1 MTRTDDSGDDIIGGG
16 SVGDG
21 GADAEFERLDC
32 SAVIADVWIM
42 LDNECD
48 EASRQRLQ
56 KHIDECGSCFEAYGI
71 EEKVKRLISRKCGGD
86 QAPAGL
92 RERLSLEIRRTVLT
106 RSVDSE

>member
-1 MTRTDDSGDDIIGGG
+1 MTADHADRTPVDS
-16 SVGDG
+16 S
-21 GADAEFERLDC
+21 AMSAAENAEFEQLDC
-32 SAVIADVWIM
+32 SAVIADVWLL

-92 RERLSLEIRRTVLT
+92 RERLSVEIPTHGA
-106 RSVDSE
+106 DP

>member
-1 MTRTDDSGDDIIGGG
+1 MTGTGRFDDGDD
-16 SVGDG
+16 GD
-21 GADAEFERLDC
+21 AQFERLDC
-32 SAVIADVWIM
+32 SAVIADVWVM

-48 EASRQRLQ
+48 EASRSRLQ

-92 RERLSLEIRRTVLT
+92 RERLSVEIRRTVLIRQT
-106 RSVDSE
+106 DSE